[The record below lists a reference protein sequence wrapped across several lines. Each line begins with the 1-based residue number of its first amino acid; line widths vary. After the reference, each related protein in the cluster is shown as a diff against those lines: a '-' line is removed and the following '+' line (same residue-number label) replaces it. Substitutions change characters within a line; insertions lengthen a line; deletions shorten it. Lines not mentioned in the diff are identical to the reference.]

1 MKEVT
6 FEEFKAME
14 KRASDLF
21 YNGRLSCDRITNPQT
36 DDLVI
41 INKMGIDSSNIPFM
55 RRNNGRVYRHI
66 TPAQYQQTIVE
77 WCEEHPERPKTIDDL
92 AEGDEYYYI
101 DEWKRVHH
109 AIWNCSIGNKTKR
122 EFGNMYLTEG
132 EAEHA
137 VFLRMFKA
145 ETEAWQR
152 EHDPGFVADFK
163 SIYQS
168 KYRIVLTPV
177 SNLHSRWFDAV
188 KDTDF
193 QIVDTWKYFSSE
205 LIALEYANHMGKEK
219 ILAGMFGR

>member
-1 MKEVT
+1 MEIMKEVT

-14 KRASDLF
+14 KRVSDALF
-21 YNGRLSCDRITNPQT
+21 DGRLTYKEITT
-36 DDLVI
+36 EMTTFCTHDGLI
-41 INKMGIDSSNIPFM
+41 CGECPF
-55 RRNNGRVYRHI
+55 GCKPPCCKI
-66 TPAQYQQTIVE
+66 TPREYQKRVTK
-77 WCEEHPERPKTIDDL
+77 WCEKHPERPKTIDDL
-92 AEGDEYYYI
+92 TEGDEYFYI
-101 DEWKRVHH
+101 DQWGRVHN

-152 EHDPGFVADFK
+152 EHDLGFVPDFK
-163 SIYQS
+163 SSYQS

-219 ILAGMFGR
+219 MLAGMFGR